1 METLANLTGDL
12 NSSPSSITPGASDIT
27 EEPSVTEPVDH
38 VRSTYYFPEQLFM
51 ASDVYY
57 VENFKTVNWELPQ
70 WYAYKG
76 LKLRHH
82 NTYNLP
88 LNRGRKISLYFSF
101 TVGIT
106 ISNFISGGRKPSRLL
121 QSFWNA
127 GGIKKETRYTKAQL
141 YLRVNII

>member
-38 VRSTYYFPEQLFM
+38 VRSSYYFPEQLFM

-106 ISNFISGGRKPSRLL
+106 IWPILFQEGENHQGYYRASEMLVVSKRKQDTLSG
-121 QSFWNA
+121 
-127 GGIKKETRYTKAQL
+127 
-141 YLRVNII
+141 

>member
-1 METLANLTGDL
+1 
-12 NSSPSSITPGASDIT
+12 
-27 EEPSVTEPVDH
+27 
-38 VRSTYYFPEQLFM
+38 M

-106 ISNFISGGRKPSRLL
+106 IWPILFQERENHQGYYRASEMLVVSKRKQDTQRPNFTSGKISFKFTVHQKWPFSPSLL
-121 QSFWNA
+121 LVEKNGNVVDIRIF
-127 GGIKKETRYTKAQL
+127 
-141 YLRVNII
+141 V